1 MSDTVEEGPFDFDFT
16 DVLPN
21 GEELDWP
28 FAYCDGYVW
37 RFDRVRDTFVPEWL
51 WEQ

>member
-1 MSDTVEEGPFDFDFT
+1 MSDILEEGPFDFDFT
-16 DVLPN
+16 DVLPS
-21 GEELDWP
+21 GEELYWP